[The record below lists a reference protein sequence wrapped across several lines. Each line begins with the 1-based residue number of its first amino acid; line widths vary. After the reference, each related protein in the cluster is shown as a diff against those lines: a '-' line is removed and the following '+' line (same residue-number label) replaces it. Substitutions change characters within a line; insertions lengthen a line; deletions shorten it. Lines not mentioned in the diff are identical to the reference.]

1 MQALSDVIKGETVED
16 FGFTAKDIGDYV
28 GYAWEMYELDDAM
41 EEKNESLAD
50 HKKRFER
57 TVSALERVMTHLPTM
72 ASWPPGTSGEK
83 SYGMVMRWLGNSPRQ
98 S

>member
-1 MQALSDVIKGETVED
+1 MEAEDDWEDVLENQSSLRLWRLIDKKHL
-16 FGFTAKDIGDYV
+16 AKITGSTEID
-28 GYAWEMYELDDAM
+28 LDDAM

-50 HKKRFER
+50 HQKRFER

-83 SYGMVMRWLGNSPRQ
+83 SYGMVTR
-98 S
+98 